1 MTSGCKCADS
11 AGLLSFSTASTPVGP
26 DEAVLIVSIAARRG
40 RVCFVVIEN
49 RTPTWI
55 QAVTTEWLSNAESIR
70 ASRTPVAPAAHA
82 VVMATATKLAAPLA
96 EPTLPRR
103 SRVPATTGAAIGIVE
118 CRQQRMQS
126 PHTSVAVVRALF
138 AIPIHPV
145 DRGITS
151 RKA

>member
-1 MTSGCKCADS
+1 
-11 AGLLSFSTASTPVGP
+11 
-26 DEAVLIVSIAARRG
+26 VSIAARRG

-70 ASRTPVAPAAHA
+70 ASRTPMAPAAHA
-82 VVMATATKLAAPLA
+82 VVMATATKLAA
-96 EPTLPRR
+96 PTLPRR